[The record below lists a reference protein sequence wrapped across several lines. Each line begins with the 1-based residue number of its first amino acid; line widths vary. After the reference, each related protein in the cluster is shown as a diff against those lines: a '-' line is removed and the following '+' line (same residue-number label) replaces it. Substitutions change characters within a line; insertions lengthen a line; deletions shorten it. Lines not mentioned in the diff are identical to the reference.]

1 VPLWSSQSNSISSPA
16 GGSPSEPNW
25 SSLCCRVTITRPL
38 NHTLAP
44 AALAG
49 VHKLHAGI
57 RPATAGQGGRP
68 SRARRRFVSRCEM
81 RVRDKAGSNVARM
94 QTLRMAHEGQEP
106 ELAGLPLHRWRVR
119 DVELEPITRSVG
131 DITRAELLGDDPPS
145 EQPSDARPF
154 NMDAASLI
162 ACRRRC
168 QAAGRRGGFCFVARF
183 AVLVSRRAAGL
194 IGASPRPRSSPQ
206 C

>member
-16 GGSPSEPNW
+16 GGSPSEPSW
-25 SSLCCRVTITRPL
+25 SSLCCRVSITRPL

-68 SRARRRFVSRCEM
+68 SRAPSGTSQVCL
-81 RVRDKAGSNVARM
+81 
-94 QTLRMAHEGQEP
+94 TLRNARARQGGIERREDANAPYGARRTRTRA
-106 ELAGLPLHRWRVR
+106 AGLPLHRWRVR

-154 NMDAASLI
+154 QWMPPRLSRADDGAKRPAVAEGFVSSHALPSW
-162 ACRRRC
+162 CR
-168 QAAGRRGGFCFVARF
+168 VAL
-183 AVLVSRRAAGL
+183 LV
-194 IGASPRPRSSPQ
+194 
-206 C
+206 